1 MASRRLRVGGSLLL
15 GVAILPAP
23 VVMAADYMGEE
34 TAQRVLF
41 PEADAFT
48 PLVISLGESGHRQVA
63 ALAGPQPPHG
73 RLRAWVALRAGAPVG
88 HVLVD
93 EVQGRVDLI
102 TYATGIDLQ
111 GRLRTP
117 EILSYRESHGGEVR
131 APRWRAQ
138 FDGHDSLESLRF
150 GREIRNI
157 AGATLSSEHVTQGM
171 RWLLALWQVAL
182 RPGAGAAAGA
192 GGGGTR

>member
-1 MASRRLRVGGSLLL
+1 MRSRHPTLGAAMLL
-15 GVAILPAP
+15 GVSFLPAP
-23 VVMAADYMGEE
+23 AVQAAEYMGEE
-34 TAQRVLF
+34 AAQRTLF
-41 PEADAFT
+41 PEADSFT
-48 PLVISLGESGHRQVA
+48 PLVVSLGDAGLRQVA

-73 RLRAWVALRAGAPVG
+73 RLRAWVARHAGAPVG

-102 TYATGIDLQ
+102 TYAPGIDLQ

-117 EILSYRESHGGEVR
+117 EILSYRESHGSEVR
-131 APRWRAQ
+131 ARRWREQ
-138 FDGHDSLESLRF
+138 FAGHDSLGSLGF

-157 AGATLSSEHVTQGM
+157 AGATLSSEHLTQGM

-182 RPGAGAAAGA
+182 RPAAAD
-192 GGGGTR
+192 TR